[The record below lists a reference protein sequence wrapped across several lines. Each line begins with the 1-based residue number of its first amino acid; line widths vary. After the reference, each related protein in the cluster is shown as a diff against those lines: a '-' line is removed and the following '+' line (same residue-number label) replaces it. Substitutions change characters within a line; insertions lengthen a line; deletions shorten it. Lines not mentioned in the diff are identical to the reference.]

1 MENLNKVFG
10 VVSYSPAVSTY
21 GNYEDIEKT
30 LGEYVDNLVDDG
42 FIGKDTR
49 FAIKCRRVGNH
60 DFTSQE
66 MAAFCGSVVVK
77 KVGCPVDL
85 TNPEL
90 KIYVEVRDD
99 EALFIMKKL
108 TVREAF
114 HWELRERLLFW
125 CPAVLILRRQ
135 LIL

>member
-1 MENLNKVFG
+1 MDGLLRE
-10 VVSYSPAVSTY
+10 
-21 GNYEDIEKT
+21 
-30 LGEYVDNLVDDG
+30 G
-42 FIGKDTR
+42 FIGEDTR

-99 EALFIMKKL
+99 EAFIYHEKIDGPGRPSTGNTGKGSCFGFQ
-108 TVREAF
+108 RY
-114 HWELRERLLFW
+114 
-125 CPAVLILRRQ
+125 
-135 LIL
+135 

>member
-1 MENLNKVFG
+1 MDGLLRE
-10 VVSYSPAVSTY
+10 
-21 GNYEDIEKT
+21 
-30 LGEYVDNLVDDG
+30 G
-42 FIGKDTR
+42 FIGEDTR

-77 KVGCPVDL
+77 KVGCAVDL

-99 EALFIMKKL
+99 EAFLFTMKKL
-108 TVREAF
+108 TARGGLPLGTQGKVV
-114 HWELRERLLFW
+114 
-125 CPAVLILRRQ
+125 VLVSSGIDSPVAAYLMMKRGCEGYSTS
-135 LIL
+135 L